1 MQLKEISLE
10 DVFPSKDNPRQDF
23 GDIEALA
30 ESLEGG
36 QPNIPIIVAQDGGIY
51 TIIDGERR
59 YRAMKVLGTK
69 RTKALVA
76 EDQSDADVMVAMV
89 AADNKKQLTPVELS
103 RGIQQALHFADVERV
118 EKVSG
123 RKSLGRVKRARAKVQ
138 DAADDMS
145 LDRLLA
151 IDELSFSRAAVDQL
165 TNCREAEWRRVY
177 DRIKQ
182 DLETE
187 RRTQELDDELEA
199 AGIAKAMR
207 MPDGDWGYF
216 AQCGQGDVQKL
227 VERADGAE
235 LVAVGTGLY
244 RSVYRRTD
252 EQVSRAE
259 DERRER
265 IDQVGR
271 ALKESEQRRA
281 EWLGEAFIA
290 DALKLKAANE
300 EAYRNEYLGE
310 CSKLTGRVFANVEDF
325 QCGQQAVNGFK
336 WVKNGIDWGYMQ
348 DPFVFLRVAYD
359 RKMGDLYIFDEL
371 YNTETLDQPNIDE
384 VKRRLAER
392 DSDGRPKLTAEG
404 RLQFKKSKPCN
415 EIRADAAAPKDIAT
429 WKEGGVWIMG
439 ASKRVPVD
447 DGIRWLQKR
456 AHIYIDRRRCP
467 LAWAEF
473 TRYRALEDE
482 EGRFKGFP
490 DKDNHT
496 IDAVRYAV
504 FDLIADR
511 TIV

>member
-10 DVFPSKDNPRQDF
+10 DVFPSESNPRQDF

-30 ESLEGG
+30 ESLEDG

-69 RTKALVA
+69 RTQALVA

-207 MPDGDWGYF
+207 MPDGDWRYF

-259 DERRER
+259 DERRKR
-265 IDQVGR
+265 IDELDR
-271 ALKESEQRRA
+271 AIAQSALRRA
-281 EWLGEAFIA
+281 EWLGALVNAIDDDPGRFGNSKVVAVCAEAFRERFA
-290 DALKLKAANE
+290 DTLRSFDETHGTCSARCVNEVVVALGMPLPINARHLVDGCVPMYTSRNAQMRKRLFAAFLEDGYEPRDEE
-300 EAYRNEYLGE
+300 EAELFGLME
-310 CSKLTGRVFANVEDF
+310 KMEVE
-325 QCGQQAVNGFK
+325 
-336 WVKNGIDWGYMQ
+336 
-348 DPFVFLRVAYD
+348 
-359 RKMGDLYIFDEL
+359 
-371 YNTETLDQPNIDE
+371 
-384 VKRRLAER
+384 
-392 DSDGRPKLTAEG
+392 
-404 RLQFKKSKPCN
+404 
-415 EIRADAAAPKDIAT
+415 
-429 WKEGGVWIMG
+429 
-439 ASKRVPVD
+439 
-447 DGIRWLQKR
+447 
-456 AHIYIDRRRCP
+456 
-467 LAWAEF
+467 
-473 TRYRALEDE
+473 
-482 EGRFKGFP
+482 
-490 DKDNHT
+490 
-496 IDAVRYAV
+496 
-504 FDLIADR
+504 
-511 TIV
+511 

>member
-10 DVFPSKDNPRQDF
+10 DVFPSESNPRQDF
-23 GDIEALA
+23 GDIEAFA
-30 ESLEGG
+30 DSFENG
-36 QPNIPIIVAQDGGIY
+36 QPNIPIIVAQEGGIY
-51 TIIDGERR
+51 SIVDGERR
-59 YRAMKVLGTK
+59 YRAMKVLGIK
-69 RTKALVA
+69 RTQALVA

-259 DERRER
+259 DERRKR
-265 IDQVGR
+265 IDELDR
-271 ALKESEQRRA
+271 AIADSEQRRA
-281 EWLGEAFIA
+281 EWLGALVNAIDDDPERFGNSKVVAVCAESFREIFA
-290 DALKLKAANE
+290 DKL
-300 EAYRNEYLGE
+300 R
-310 CSKLTGRVFANVEDF
+310 S
-325 QCGQQAVNGFK
+325 
-336 WVKNGIDWGYMQ
+336 
-348 DPFVFLRVAYD
+348 
-359 RKMGDLYIFDEL
+359 FDEAHGTCSARCV
-371 YNTETLDQPNIDE
+371 NE
-384 VKRRLAER
+384 VVVALGMPLPIEARHLVDGCAPMYTRRNVQVRKRLFAAFLE
-392 DSDGRPKLTAEG
+392 DGYEPR
-404 RLQFKKSKPCN
+404 
-415 EIRADAAAPKDIAT
+415 
-429 WKEGGVWIMG
+429 
-439 ASKRVPVD
+439 
-447 DGIRWLQKR
+447 
-456 AHIYIDRRRCP
+456 
-467 LAWAEF
+467 
-473 TRYRALEDE
+473 DE
-482 EGRFKGFP
+482 EGAELFGLMEKMG
-490 DKDNHT
+490 
-496 IDAVRYAV
+496 VE
-504 FDLIADR
+504 
-511 TIV
+511 

>member
-69 RTKALVA
+69 RTQALVA

-187 RRTQELDDELEA
+187 RRTQELDDELDA

-207 MPDGDWGYF
+207 IPEGDWGYF
-216 AQCGQGDVQKL
+216 AQCGQGDVQAL
-227 VERADGAE
+227 VERADGAD

-252 EQVSRAE
+252 EQVSLAE
-259 DERRER
+259 DERRKR
-265 IDQVGR
+265 IDELAR
-271 ALKESEQRRA
+271 AIADSALRRA
-281 EWLGEAFIA
+281 EWLGAIVNAIDDDPKRFASSKVVTVCAEAFRDRFAA
-290 DALKLKAANE
+290 DLEDFDEVHGTCSGRCINEVVVALGMPKPIDARFLVDGSAPVYMGSRAQMRKRLFAAFLEDGYEPRDEE
-300 EAYRNEYLGE
+300 EA
-310 CSKLTGRVFANVEDF
+310 
-325 QCGQQAVNGFK
+325 
-336 WVKNGIDWGYMQ
+336 
-348 DPFVFLRVAYD
+348 
-359 RKMGDLYIFDEL
+359 EL
-371 YNTETLDQPNIDE
+371 
-384 VKRRLAER
+384 
-392 DSDGRPKLTAEG
+392 
-404 RLQFKKSKPCN
+404 
-415 EIRADAAAPKDIAT
+415 
-429 WKEGGVWIMG
+429 
-439 ASKRVPVD
+439 
-447 DGIRWLQKR
+447 
-456 AHIYIDRRRCP
+456 
-467 LAWAEF
+467 
-473 TRYRALEDE
+473 
-482 EGRFKGFP
+482 
-490 DKDNHT
+490 
-496 IDAVRYAV
+496 
-504 FDLIADR
+504 FDLMDKME
-511 TIV
+511 VE

>member
-69 RTKALVA
+69 RTQALVA
-76 EDQSDADVMVAMV
+76 EDQSDADGMVAMV

-118 EKVSG
+118 ERVSG

-187 RRTQELDDELEA
+187 RRAQELDDELEA

-259 DERRER
+259 DERRKR
-265 IDQVGR
+265 IDELDR
-271 ALKESEQRRA
+271 AIADSEQRRA
-281 EWLGEAFIA
+281 EWLGALVNAIDDDPERFGNSKVVAVCAESFHEIFADKLRSFDEAHGTCSA
-290 DALKLKAANE
+290 RCVNEVVVALGMPLPIEARHLVDGYAPMYTSRNVQVRKRLFAAFLEDGYEPRDEE
-300 EAYRNEYLGE
+300 EAELFSLME
-310 CSKLTGRVFANVEDF
+310 KMEVE
-325 QCGQQAVNGFK
+325 
-336 WVKNGIDWGYMQ
+336 
-348 DPFVFLRVAYD
+348 
-359 RKMGDLYIFDEL
+359 
-371 YNTETLDQPNIDE
+371 
-384 VKRRLAER
+384 
-392 DSDGRPKLTAEG
+392 
-404 RLQFKKSKPCN
+404 
-415 EIRADAAAPKDIAT
+415 
-429 WKEGGVWIMG
+429 
-439 ASKRVPVD
+439 
-447 DGIRWLQKR
+447 
-456 AHIYIDRRRCP
+456 
-467 LAWAEF
+467 
-473 TRYRALEDE
+473 
-482 EGRFKGFP
+482 
-490 DKDNHT
+490 
-496 IDAVRYAV
+496 
-504 FDLIADR
+504 
-511 TIV
+511 

>member
-69 RTKALVA
+69 RTQALVA

-187 RRTQELDDELEA
+187 CRTQELDDELEA

-227 VERADGAE
+227 VERAEGAE
-235 LVAVGTGLY
+235 LVALGTGMY

-259 DERRER
+259 DERRKR
-265 IDQVGR
+265 
-271 ALKESEQRRA
+271 
-281 EWLGEAFIA
+281 
-290 DALKLKAANE
+290 
-300 EAYRNEYLGE
+300 
-310 CSKLTGRVFANVEDF
+310 
-325 QCGQQAVNGFK
+325 
-336 WVKNGIDWGYMQ
+336 
-348 DPFVFLRVAYD
+348 
-359 RKMGDLYIFDEL
+359 
-371 YNTETLDQPNIDE
+371 IDE
-384 VKRRLAER
+384 V
-392 DSDGRPKLTAEG
+392 S
-404 RLQFKKSKPCN
+404 
-415 EIRADAAAPKDIAT
+415 
-429 WKEGGVWIMG
+429 
-439 ASKRVPVD
+439 
-447 DGIRWLQKR
+447 
-456 AHIYIDRRRCP
+456 
-467 LAWAEF
+467 
-473 TRYRALEDE
+473 RALEESAERRAKWIGELVNGLDDSKAGTIRFGNSKVVAVCAEAFRDRFADKLRTFDEAHGTCSARCVNEVVVALGMPLPIDARYLVDGSAPMYIRSNAQTRKRLFAAFLEDGYEPRDE
-482 EGRFKGFP
+482 EEAELFRLMEKME
-490 DKDNHT
+490 
-496 IDAVRYAV
+496 VE
-504 FDLIADR
+504 
-511 TIV
+511 

>member
-69 RTKALVA
+69 RTQALVA

-118 EKVSG
+118 ERVSG

-207 MPDGDWGYF
+207 MPDGDLGYF

-259 DERRER
+259 DERRKR
-265 IDQVGR
+265 IDEVSR
-271 ALKESEQRRA
+271 ALEESAERRA
-281 EWLGEAFIA
+281 KWLGE
-290 DALKLKAANE
+290 L
-300 EAYRNEYLGE
+300 
-310 CSKLTGRVFANVEDF
+310 
-325 QCGQQAVNGFK
+325 VNGLDDSKAGTIRFGNSK
-336 WVKNGIDWGYMQ
+336 VVAVCAEAFRDRFAEK
-348 DPFVFLRVAYD
+348 LR
-359 RKMGDLYIFDEL
+359 IFDEVHGTCSARCVNEVVVAL
-371 YNTETLDQPNIDE
+371 GMPLPIDARHL
-384 VKRRLAER
+384 VDGSAPMYIRSNAQTCKRL
-392 DSDGRPKLTAEG
+392 
-404 RLQFKKSKPCN
+404 F
-415 EIRADAAAPKDIAT
+415 AA
-429 WKEGGVWIMG
+429 
-439 ASKRVPVD
+439 
-447 DGIRWLQKR
+447 
-456 AHIYIDRRRCP
+456 
-467 LAWAEF
+467 F
-473 TRYRALEDE
+473 LEDGYEPRDE
-482 EGRFKGFP
+482 EEAELFGLMEKME
-490 DKDNHT
+490 
-496 IDAVRYAV
+496 VE
-504 FDLIADR
+504 
-511 TIV
+511 

>member
-69 RTKALVA
+69 RTQALVA

-187 RRTQELDDELEA
+187 RRSEH
-199 AGIAKAMR
+199 GR
-207 MPDGDWGYF
+207 
-216 AQCGQGDVQKL
+216 
-227 VERADGAE
+227 RAHV
-235 LVAVGTGLY
+235 L
-244 RSVYRRTD
+244 
-252 EQVSRAE
+252 
-259 DERRER
+259 RRER
-265 IDQVGR
+265 PGAARRGLRDRRVRR
-271 ALKESEQRRA
+271 AL
-281 EWLGEAFIA
+281 
-290 DALKLKAANE
+290 
-300 EAYRNEYLGE
+300 
-310 CSKLTGRVFANVEDF
+310 
-325 QCGQQAVNGFK
+325 
-336 WVKNGIDWGYMQ
+336 
-348 DPFVFLRVAYD
+348 LRY
-359 RKMGDLYIFDEL
+359 G
-371 YNTETLDQPNIDE
+371 TQ
-384 VKRRLAER
+384 
-392 DSDGRPKLTAEG
+392 
-404 RLQFKKSKPCN
+404 
-415 EIRADAAAPKDIAT
+415 
-429 WKEGGVWIMG
+429 
-439 ASKRVPVD
+439 
-447 DGIRWLQKR
+447 
-456 AHIYIDRRRCP
+456 
-467 LAWAEF
+467 
-473 TRYRALEDE
+473 
-482 EGRFKGFP
+482 
-490 DKDNHT
+490 
-496 IDAVRYAV
+496 
-504 FDLIADR
+504 
-511 TIV
+511 

>member
-69 RTKALVA
+69 RTQALVA

-252 EQVSRAE
+252 ERVSRAE

-265 IDQVGR
+265 IDQVKR
-271 ALKESEQRRA
+271 ALEESEQRRA
-281 EWLGEAFIA
+281 KWLGELVNGLDDSKAGTIRFGNSKVVAVCVEAFRDRFA
-290 DALKLKAANE
+290 DKLRTFDEAHGTCSARCVNEVVVALGMPLPIDARYLVDGSAPMYVSSNAQMRKRLFAAFLEDGYEPRDEE
-300 EAYRNEYLGE
+300 EAELFGLME
-310 CSKLTGRVFANVEDF
+310 KMEVE
-325 QCGQQAVNGFK
+325 
-336 WVKNGIDWGYMQ
+336 
-348 DPFVFLRVAYD
+348 
-359 RKMGDLYIFDEL
+359 
-371 YNTETLDQPNIDE
+371 
-384 VKRRLAER
+384 
-392 DSDGRPKLTAEG
+392 
-404 RLQFKKSKPCN
+404 
-415 EIRADAAAPKDIAT
+415 
-429 WKEGGVWIMG
+429 
-439 ASKRVPVD
+439 
-447 DGIRWLQKR
+447 
-456 AHIYIDRRRCP
+456 
-467 LAWAEF
+467 
-473 TRYRALEDE
+473 
-482 EGRFKGFP
+482 
-490 DKDNHT
+490 
-496 IDAVRYAV
+496 
-504 FDLIADR
+504 
-511 TIV
+511 

>member
-69 RTKALVA
+69 RTQALVA

-207 MPDGDWGYF
+207 IPDGDWGYF

-259 DERRER
+259 DERRKR
-265 IDQVGR
+265 IDEVDR
-271 ALKESEQRRA
+271 AIADSAQRRA
-281 EWLGEAFIA
+281 EWLGALVNAIDDEPGRFGTSKVVAVCAEAFRERFAA
-290 DALKLKAANE
+290 DLE
-300 EAYRNEYLGE
+300 G
-310 CSKLTGRVFANVEDF
+310 
-325 QCGQQAVNGFK
+325 
-336 WVKNGIDWGYMQ
+336 
-348 DPFVFLRVAYD
+348 
-359 RKMGDLYIFDEL
+359 FDEAHGTCSARCV
-371 YNTETLDQPNIDE
+371 NE
-384 VKRRLAER
+384 VVVALGMPLPIEARHLVDGCAPMYIGNRAQMRKRL
-392 DSDGRPKLTAEG
+392 
-404 RLQFKKSKPCN
+404 F
-415 EIRADAAAPKDIAT
+415 AA
-429 WKEGGVWIMG
+429 
-439 ASKRVPVD
+439 
-447 DGIRWLQKR
+447 
-456 AHIYIDRRRCP
+456 
-467 LAWAEF
+467 F
-473 TRYRALEDE
+473 LEDGYEPRDE
-482 EGRFKGFP
+482 EEVELFGLMEKLE
-490 DKDNHT
+490 
-496 IDAVRYAV
+496 VE
-504 FDLIADR
+504 
-511 TIV
+511 

>member
-69 RTKALVA
+69 RTQALVA

-216 AQCGQGDVQKL
+216 AQCGQGDVQRL

-259 DERRER
+259 DERRKR
-265 IDQVGR
+265 IDELDR
-271 ALKESEQRRA
+271 AIADSAQRRA
-281 EWLGEAFIA
+281 EWLGALVNAIDDDPVRFENSKVVAVCAEAFRERFAA
-290 DALKLKAANE
+290 DLEGFDDAHGTCSARCVNEVVVALGMPKPIEARHLVDGCAPMYIGNRAQTRKRLFAAFLEDGYEPRDEE
-300 EAYRNEYLGE
+300 EA
-310 CSKLTGRVFANVEDF
+310 
-325 QCGQQAVNGFK
+325 
-336 WVKNGIDWGYMQ
+336 
-348 DPFVFLRVAYD
+348 
-359 RKMGDLYIFDEL
+359 EL
-371 YNTETLDQPNIDE
+371 
-384 VKRRLAER
+384 
-392 DSDGRPKLTAEG
+392 
-404 RLQFKKSKPCN
+404 
-415 EIRADAAAPKDIAT
+415 
-429 WKEGGVWIMG
+429 
-439 ASKRVPVD
+439 
-447 DGIRWLQKR
+447 
-456 AHIYIDRRRCP
+456 
-467 LAWAEF
+467 
-473 TRYRALEDE
+473 
-482 EGRFKGFP
+482 
-490 DKDNHT
+490 
-496 IDAVRYAV
+496 
-504 FDLIADR
+504 FDLMDKME
-511 TIV
+511 VE

>member
-10 DVFPSKDNPRQDF
+10 DVFPSESNPRQDF
-23 GDIEALA
+23 GDIEAFA
-30 ESLEGG
+30 DSFENG
-36 QPNIPIIVAQDGGIY
+36 QPNIPIIVAQEGGIY
-51 TIIDGERR
+51 SIVDGERR

-69 RTKALVA
+69 RTNALVC
-76 EDQSDADVMVAMV
+76 ESQSDADTMVAMV

-259 DERRER
+259 EERRER

-281 EWLGEAFIA
+281 KWLGELVNGV
-290 DALKLKAANE
+290 DDDKAGSI
-300 EAYRNEYLGE
+300 R
-310 CSKLTGRVFANVEDF
+310 FANSSVVRLCAERFEERFGHEVE
-325 QCGQQAVNGFK
+325 
-336 WVKNGIDWGYMQ
+336 
-348 DPFVFLRVAYD
+348 R
-359 RKMGDLYIFDEL
+359 FDEMCGTNAGKCINELTVALGLPGTPDARSLVDGKPPL
-371 YNTETLDQPNIDE
+371 YQETMAKQGKALFAALAADGYEPKGEGEAELFRLMEKME
-384 VKRRLAER
+384 VE
-392 DSDGRPKLTAEG
+392 
-404 RLQFKKSKPCN
+404 
-415 EIRADAAAPKDIAT
+415 
-429 WKEGGVWIMG
+429 
-439 ASKRVPVD
+439 
-447 DGIRWLQKR
+447 
-456 AHIYIDRRRCP
+456 
-467 LAWAEF
+467 
-473 TRYRALEDE
+473 
-482 EGRFKGFP
+482 
-490 DKDNHT
+490 
-496 IDAVRYAV
+496 
-504 FDLIADR
+504 
-511 TIV
+511 

>member
-69 RTKALVA
+69 RTQALVA

-259 DERRER
+259 DERRKR
-265 IDQVGR
+265 IDEVDR
-271 ALKESEQRRA
+271 AIADSAQRRA
-281 EWLGEAFIA
+281 EWLGALVNAIDDEPGRFGTSKVVAVCAEAFRERFAA
-290 DALKLKAANE
+290 DLE
-300 EAYRNEYLGE
+300 G
-310 CSKLTGRVFANVEDF
+310 
-325 QCGQQAVNGFK
+325 
-336 WVKNGIDWGYMQ
+336 
-348 DPFVFLRVAYD
+348 
-359 RKMGDLYIFDEL
+359 FDEAHGTCSARCV
-371 YNTETLDQPNIDE
+371 NE
-384 VKRRLAER
+384 VVVALGMPLPIEARHLVDGCAPMYIGNRAQMRKRL
-392 DSDGRPKLTAEG
+392 
-404 RLQFKKSKPCN
+404 F
-415 EIRADAAAPKDIAT
+415 AA
-429 WKEGGVWIMG
+429 
-439 ASKRVPVD
+439 
-447 DGIRWLQKR
+447 
-456 AHIYIDRRRCP
+456 
-467 LAWAEF
+467 F
-473 TRYRALEDE
+473 LEDGYEPRDE
-482 EGRFKGFP
+482 EEVELFGLMEKLE
-490 DKDNHT
+490 
-496 IDAVRYAV
+496 VE
-504 FDLIADR
+504 
-511 TIV
+511 

>member
-36 QPNIPIIVAQDGGIY
+36 QPNIPIIVARDGGIY

-69 RTKALVA
+69 RTQALVA

-207 MPDGDWGYF
+207 IPDGDWGYF

-227 VERADGAE
+227 VERSDGAE

-259 DERRER
+259 DERRKR
-265 IDQVGR
+265 IDEVDR
-271 ALKESEQRRA
+271 AIADSAQRRA
-281 EWLGEAFIA
+281 EWLGALVNAIDDEPGRFGTSKVVAVCAEAFRERFAA
-290 DALKLKAANE
+290 DLEGFDEAHGTCSARCVNEVVVALGMPLPIEARHLVDGCAPMYIGNRAQMRKRLFAAFLEDGYEPRDEE
-300 EAYRNEYLGE
+300 EAELFGLME
-310 CSKLTGRVFANVEDF
+310 KMEVE
-325 QCGQQAVNGFK
+325 
-336 WVKNGIDWGYMQ
+336 
-348 DPFVFLRVAYD
+348 
-359 RKMGDLYIFDEL
+359 
-371 YNTETLDQPNIDE
+371 
-384 VKRRLAER
+384 
-392 DSDGRPKLTAEG
+392 
-404 RLQFKKSKPCN
+404 
-415 EIRADAAAPKDIAT
+415 
-429 WKEGGVWIMG
+429 
-439 ASKRVPVD
+439 
-447 DGIRWLQKR
+447 
-456 AHIYIDRRRCP
+456 
-467 LAWAEF
+467 
-473 TRYRALEDE
+473 
-482 EGRFKGFP
+482 
-490 DKDNHT
+490 
-496 IDAVRYAV
+496 
-504 FDLIADR
+504 
-511 TIV
+511 

>member
-10 DVFPSKDNPRQDF
+10 DVFPSESNPRQDF
-23 GDIEALA
+23 GDIEAFA
-30 ESLEGG
+30 DSFEDG
-36 QPNIPIIVAQDGGIY
+36 QPNIPIIVAQEGGIY
-51 TIIDGERR
+51 SIVDGERR

-69 RTKALVA
+69 RTNALVC
-76 EDQSDADVMVAMV
+76 ESQSDADTMVAMV

-281 EWLGEAFIA
+281 KWLGELVNGVDDDKAGSIRFANSSVVRLCAERFEERFGHEVERFDEMCGTNAGKCINEVVVALGMPLPIDARFLVDGSAPMYIRSNAQTRKRLFAAFLE
-290 DALKLKAANE
+290 DGYEPRDEE
-300 EAYRNEYLGE
+300 EA
-310 CSKLTGRVFANVEDF
+310 
-325 QCGQQAVNGFK
+325 
-336 WVKNGIDWGYMQ
+336 
-348 DPFVFLRVAYD
+348 
-359 RKMGDLYIFDEL
+359 EL
-371 YNTETLDQPNIDE
+371 
-384 VKRRLAER
+384 
-392 DSDGRPKLTAEG
+392 
-404 RLQFKKSKPCN
+404 
-415 EIRADAAAPKDIAT
+415 
-429 WKEGGVWIMG
+429 
-439 ASKRVPVD
+439 
-447 DGIRWLQKR
+447 
-456 AHIYIDRRRCP
+456 
-467 LAWAEF
+467 
-473 TRYRALEDE
+473 
-482 EGRFKGFP
+482 
-490 DKDNHT
+490 
-496 IDAVRYAV
+496 
-504 FDLIADR
+504 FDLMEKME
-511 TIV
+511 VE

>member
-10 DVFPSKDNPRQDF
+10 DVFPSESNPRQDF
-23 GDIEALA
+23 GDIEAFA
-30 ESLEGG
+30 DSFENG

-69 RTKALVA
+69 RTQALVA

-118 EKVSG
+118 ERVSG

-227 VERADGAE
+227 VERAEGAE

-259 DERRER
+259 DERRKR
-265 IDQVGR
+265 IDELDR
-271 ALKESEQRRA
+271 AIADSAQRRA
-281 EWLGEAFIA
+281 EWLGALVNAIDDDPVRFANSKVVAVCTEAFRERFAA
-290 DALKLKAANE
+290 DLEGFDEAHGTCSARCVNEVVVALGMPKPIEARHLVDGCAPMYIGNRAQMRKRLFAAFLEDGYEPRDEE
-300 EAYRNEYLGE
+300 EAELFGLME
-310 CSKLTGRVFANVEDF
+310 KLEVE
-325 QCGQQAVNGFK
+325 
-336 WVKNGIDWGYMQ
+336 
-348 DPFVFLRVAYD
+348 
-359 RKMGDLYIFDEL
+359 
-371 YNTETLDQPNIDE
+371 
-384 VKRRLAER
+384 
-392 DSDGRPKLTAEG
+392 
-404 RLQFKKSKPCN
+404 
-415 EIRADAAAPKDIAT
+415 
-429 WKEGGVWIMG
+429 
-439 ASKRVPVD
+439 
-447 DGIRWLQKR
+447 
-456 AHIYIDRRRCP
+456 
-467 LAWAEF
+467 
-473 TRYRALEDE
+473 
-482 EGRFKGFP
+482 
-490 DKDNHT
+490 
-496 IDAVRYAV
+496 
-504 FDLIADR
+504 
-511 TIV
+511 

>member
-10 DVFPSKDNPRQDF
+10 DVFPSESNPRQDF
-23 GDIEALA
+23 GDIEAFA
-30 ESLEGG
+30 DSFENG
-36 QPNIPIIVAQDGGIY
+36 QPNIPIIVAQEGGIY
-51 TIIDGERR
+51 SIVDGERR

-69 RTKALVA
+69 RTNALVC
-76 EDQSDADVMVAMV
+76 ESQSDADTMVAMV

-259 DERRER
+259 DERRKR
-265 IDQVGR
+265 IDELDR
-271 ALKESEQRRA
+271 AIADSAQRRA
-281 EWLGEAFIA
+281 EWLGALVNAIDDDPVRFANSKVVAVCTEAFRERFAA
-290 DALKLKAANE
+290 DLEGFDEVHGTCSARCVNEVVVALGMPKPIEARHLVDGCAPMYIGNRAQMRKRLFAAFLEDGYEPRDEE
-300 EAYRNEYLGE
+300 EAELFGLME
-310 CSKLTGRVFANVEDF
+310 KLEVE
-325 QCGQQAVNGFK
+325 
-336 WVKNGIDWGYMQ
+336 
-348 DPFVFLRVAYD
+348 
-359 RKMGDLYIFDEL
+359 
-371 YNTETLDQPNIDE
+371 
-384 VKRRLAER
+384 
-392 DSDGRPKLTAEG
+392 
-404 RLQFKKSKPCN
+404 
-415 EIRADAAAPKDIAT
+415 
-429 WKEGGVWIMG
+429 
-439 ASKRVPVD
+439 
-447 DGIRWLQKR
+447 
-456 AHIYIDRRRCP
+456 
-467 LAWAEF
+467 
-473 TRYRALEDE
+473 
-482 EGRFKGFP
+482 
-490 DKDNHT
+490 
-496 IDAVRYAV
+496 
-504 FDLIADR
+504 
-511 TIV
+511 

>member
-10 DVFPSKDNPRQDF
+10 DVFPSESNPRQDF
-23 GDIEALA
+23 GDIEAFA
-30 ESLEGG
+30 DSFEDG
-36 QPNIPIIVAQDGGIY
+36 QPNIPIIVAQEGGIY
-51 TIIDGERR
+51 SIVDGERR

-69 RTKALVA
+69 RTNALVC
-76 EDQSDADVMVAMV
+76 ESQSDADTMVAMV

-207 MPDGDWGYF
+207 MPDGDWRYF

-259 DERRER
+259 DERRKR
-265 IDQVGR
+265 IDELDR
-271 ALKESEQRRA
+271 AIAQSALRRA
-281 EWLGEAFIA
+281 EWLGALVNAIDDDPGRFGNSKVVAVCAEAFRERFA
-290 DALKLKAANE
+290 DTLRSFDEAHGTCSARCVNEVVVALGMPLPINARHLVDGCVPMYTSRNAQMRKRLFAAFLEDGYEPRDEE
-300 EAYRNEYLGE
+300 EAELFGLME
-310 CSKLTGRVFANVEDF
+310 KMEVE
-325 QCGQQAVNGFK
+325 
-336 WVKNGIDWGYMQ
+336 
-348 DPFVFLRVAYD
+348 
-359 RKMGDLYIFDEL
+359 
-371 YNTETLDQPNIDE
+371 
-384 VKRRLAER
+384 
-392 DSDGRPKLTAEG
+392 
-404 RLQFKKSKPCN
+404 
-415 EIRADAAAPKDIAT
+415 
-429 WKEGGVWIMG
+429 
-439 ASKRVPVD
+439 
-447 DGIRWLQKR
+447 
-456 AHIYIDRRRCP
+456 
-467 LAWAEF
+467 
-473 TRYRALEDE
+473 
-482 EGRFKGFP
+482 
-490 DKDNHT
+490 
-496 IDAVRYAV
+496 
-504 FDLIADR
+504 
-511 TIV
+511 